1 MPSPA
6 ASMPLQASSRAR
18 PPPGSLNQPEMRYH
32 EAVRTLYDDLCR
44 RLGVGH
50 PDRTAAAMP
59 AAAGAP
65 HVDRLAEAML
75 QHWVAGTGGGPP
87 QAIGSGVEEIRRL
100 LAVWVEGM
108 LRGRRD
114 DEHVEVLRR
123 IGHVSAW
130 LELSPAGMMVAVAR
144 LAENLDE
151 LAADSGRGGFS
162 PDPASARRLLMAEF
176 GFLMQAFVERTA
188 SRIRDQERSAAAE
201 RLTRSEHLAQIGQL
215 AASLAHEIKNPLAG
229 ISGAIQ
235 VIRDELPPDDR
246 RQPVIREILAQI
258 NRVDATVKDLLVY
271 ARPRPPVLRPCD
283 LRTVVHRVLQSIRE
297 AEVMRSVP
305 VEVRCD
311 EQTPP
316 VPADAR
322 QLDQL
327 VMNLLFNAA
336 GACREGGSIT
346 VSIAPCERGVRL
358 EIADTGHGM
367 DSEVAA
373 RAFEPFFT
381 TKARGTGLGL
391 SICSKIVEA
400 HGGMITL
407 HSRPGAGTQVTVVLP
422 QAGG

>member
-1 MPSPA
+1 MAFVAAPA
-6 ASMPLQASSRAR
+6 V
-18 PPPGSLNQPEMRYH
+18 PPN
-32 EAVRTLYDDLCR
+32 A
-44 RLGVGH
+44 
-50 PDRTAAAMP
+50 
-59 AAAGAP
+59 
-65 HVDRLAEAML
+65 DRLVEAML
-75 QHWVAGTGGGPP
+75 PQWVAGVAGGPA
-87 QAIGSGVEEIRRL
+87 QASGSGVEEIRRL
-100 LAVWVEGM
+100 LGAWVEGM
-108 LRGRRD
+108 LRGRSD

-130 LELSPAGMMVAVAR
+130 LELSPAGMTVAVVR
-144 LAENLDE
+144 LAESLGQPATDP
-151 LAADSGRGGFS
+151 GGVT
-162 PDPASARRLLMAEF
+162 PDTAFLRRLAAEF
-176 GFLMQAFVERTA
+176 GFLLQAFLDRTA
-188 SRIRDQERSAAAE
+188 SRIRDEERSAAAE

-235 VIRDELPPDDR
+235 VIRDELPPDDK

-283 LRTVVHRVLQSIRE
+283 LRTVVYRVLQSIRE

-311 EQTPP
+311 EQVPP

-322 QLDQL
+322 QLEQL

-336 GACREGGSIT
+336 AACRDGGSIT
-346 VSIAPCERGVRL
+346 VSIAAGERGVRL
-358 EIADTGHGM
+358 EISDTGHGM
-367 DSEVAA
+367 DADVAA

-400 HGGMITL
+400 HGGTIAL

-422 QAGG
+422 QTGG

>member
-1 MPSPA
+1 MA
-6 ASMPLQASSRAR
+6 
-18 PPPGSLNQPEMRYH
+18 YH
-32 EAVRTLYDDLCR
+32 GAVRTLYDDLCR
-44 RLGVGH
+44 RLGVEH
-50 PDRTAAAMP
+50 PHQAAA
-59 AAAGAP
+59 ALAGARP
-65 HVDRLAEAML
+65 HVDRLVEEML
-75 QHWVAGTGGGPP
+75 PQWVAGVAGGSG
-87 QAIGSGVEEIRRL
+87 QASGSGVEEIRRL
-100 LAVWVEGM
+100 LGAWLEGM
-108 LRGRRD
+108 LAGRSD
-114 DEHVEVLRR
+114 DEHLEVLRR

-130 LELSPAGMMVAVAR
+130 LELSPAGMTVAAVR
-144 LAENLDE
+144 LAES
-151 LAADSGRGGFS
+151 LAQLAGDPNRGAAW
-162 PDPASARRLLMAEF
+162 PDTAFLRRRLAAEF
-176 GFLMQAFVERTA
+176 GFLLQAFVERTA
-188 SRIRDQERSAAAE
+188 WRIRDEERSAAAE

-283 LRTVVHRVLQSIRE
+283 LRTVVYRVLQSIRE

-311 EQTPP
+311 EPLPP

-322 QLDQL
+322 QLEQL

-336 GACREGGSIT
+336 AACRDGGSIT
-346 VSIAPCERGVRL
+346 VSIAAGERGVRL
-358 EIADTGHGM
+358 EISDTGHGM
-367 DSEVAA
+367 DAEVAA

-400 HGGMITL
+400 HGGTIAL
-407 HSRPGAGTQVTVVLP
+407 QSRPGAGTQVTVVLP
-422 QAGG
+422 QTGG

>member
-1 MPSPA
+1 M
-6 ASMPLQASSRAR
+6 
-18 PPPGSLNQPEMRYH
+18 
-32 EAVRTLYDDLCR
+32 
-44 RLGVGH
+44 H
-50 PDRTAAAMP
+50 P
-59 AAAGAP
+59 
-65 HVDRLAEAML
+65 
-75 QHWVAGTGGGPP
+75 HWVAGVPDGGPP
-87 QAIGSGVEEIRRL
+87 PTGSGVEEIRRL
-100 LAVWVEGM
+100 LTVWLEGM
-108 LRGRRD
+108 LQGRCD

-130 LELSPAGMMVAVAR
+130 LELSPAAMMVAVAR
-144 LAENLDE
+144 LAENLQE
-151 LAADSGRGGFS
+151 LAADAGRDGTA
-162 PDPASARRLLMAEF
+162 PDVAALRRLLAVES

-235 VIRDELPPDDR
+235 VIRDGLPPDDK

-297 AEVMRSVP
+297 AEVMRCVP
-305 VEVRCD
+305 VEVHCD
-311 EQTPP
+311 EQTPA

-336 GACREGGSIT
+336 AACRDGGSIS

-358 EIADTGHGM
+358 EISDTGHGM
-367 DSEVAA
+367 DADVAA

-400 HGGMITL
+400 HGGTIGL

-422 QAGG
+422 HAGG